1 MFSPLSSR
9 SGKSEPRVELAK
21 QNTQNKKIEPACLMV
36 NARGGGCFS
45 FHWQKNQGS
54 LKKTEKL
61 FTVPKINDYKEWRL
75 NLPQTQIF

>member
-36 NARGGGCFS
+36 NARGGGVLQFS
-45 FHWQKNQGS
+45 LAEKPRFTKKN
-54 LKKTEKL
+54 
-61 FTVPKINDYKEWRL
+61 
-75 NLPQTQIF
+75 

>member
-36 NARGGGCFS
+36 NARGGGVASVFI
-45 FHWQKNQGS
+45 GR
-54 LKKTEKL
+54 KTK
-61 FTVPKINDYKEWRL
+61 VH
-75 NLPQTQIF
+75 